1 MAKHSRD
8 TRRRPA
14 ALMALTILVVVVVL
28 VVRPGASSAQ
38 PADHGPPSAPRF
50 TLDELIQRTLRGPR
64 ARMAHH
70 ETRTAEGRVTEARGA
85 AYPKLTATPF
95 VAPSPDIDCVD
106 ASCTRTTPEDASLR
120 MDGLF
125 AGARISA
132 VQPLYGFGKLSAITH
147 AARAAA
153 RATAH
158 LEDATAGDLAVE
170 AARAYYGLKLAREL
184 VWMLED
190 GLAEIASAQERIEEM
205 LAEGTGEATV
215 QDRLRIET
223 LRAEIEARL
232 SEARQAA
239 TVALAGVRALTGAPD
254 ADVDEAALAPVDQE
268 LATVEAYRDRAAAR
282 RPELE
287 AARAG
292 AEAAQAK
299 ARFEVAQ
306 YWPVLVLV
314 GELNVARAQGVD
326 DPPSAFA
333 QDPFN
338 TTRGALALAMRW
350 QLDPMSQRG
359 RVAQARAQA
368 DRARALAELAERGAA
383 FEATQAHAEA
393 TEARARLV
401 AAEAGQK
408 SARGWVASVLQATAV
423 GTAETKDLADAFIA
437 YFTLRARHATSV
449 YEWNL
454 ATVRLRRAAGEFA
467 ANPHVPGS

>member
-8 TRRRPA
+8 TRRTA
-14 ALMALTILVVVVVL
+14 AVLIALVALL
-28 VVRPGASSAQ
+28 LGPGASSAQ
-38 PADHGPPSAPRF
+38 PADTAPRL
-50 TLDELIQRTLRGPR
+50 TLEELIQRTLRGPR

-85 AYPKLTATPF
+85 AYPKLSVTPF
-95 VAPSPDIDCVD
+95 VAPSPDIACVD
-106 ASCTRTTPEDASLR
+106 ASCTRTTPEDVSLR
-120 MDGLF
+120 VDGLF
-125 AGARISA
+125 AGAKVSA
-132 VQPLYGFGKLSAITH
+132 VQPLYTFGKLSAITH

-190 GLAEIASAQERIEEM
+190 GLAEIESALERVEEM

-232 SEARQAA
+232 SEAREAA
-239 TVALAGVRALTGAPD
+239 AVALAGVRALTGAPD
-254 ADVDEAALAPVDQE
+254 ADVDEAPLAPVEQE
-268 LATVEAYRDRAAAR
+268 LAAVEAYRARAAAG

-292 AEAAQAK
+292 AGAARAK
-299 ARFEVAQ
+299 ARYEAAQ
-306 YWPVLVLV
+306 YWPNLVVV
-314 GELNVARAQGVD
+314 GEVNVARAQGVE

-338 TTRGALALAMRW
+338 TTTAALGLAMRW
-350 QLDPMSQRG
+350 ELDVMRQRG

-368 DRARALAELAERGAA
+368 DRAGALAELAERGAY
-383 FEATQAHAEA
+383 FEVEQAHAEA
-393 TEARARLV
+393 TQARARLAA
-401 AAEAGQK
+401 AAEGQK

-467 ANPHVPGS
+467 AIPPRP